1 MPWWS
6 WMWFLAVAG
15 IGDAGS
21 VQAFEFLPGIA
32 DPGCSTHLV
41 RFRLMPQSTARP
53 IVRLLAPHVICP
65 VMTLSP
71 PIKLSDADKLD
82 VLCRLDQFRA
92 WRSLEEKR
100 YCLVCG
106 KIITGQQIQLTGGTR
121 GSGALRLGCPTE
133 RCNSI
138 PMDWV
143 MPTDEILA
151 KNVKLQLGA
160 HLFVLTERLSGLITN
175 TAVLHRDCASSH
187 SFSSTLLESA
197 SLQLLR
203 V

>member
-1 MPWWS
+1 
-6 WMWFLAVAG
+6 MWFLAVAG

-121 GSGALRLGCPTE
+121 GNGALRLSCPTKG
-133 RCNSI
+133 CNSI

-151 KNVKLQLGA
+151 KVE
-160 HLFVLTERLSGLITN
+160 ERM
-175 TAVLHRDCASSH
+175 AAEEREAAAR
-187 SFSSTLLESA
+187 SA
-197 SLQLLR
+197 SILANGAPERPDNEHSSVASRLR
-203 V
+203 KFAFLFKHTS

>member
-1 MPWWS
+1 MPGPS
-6 WMWFLAVAG
+6 KHLK
-15 IGDAGS
+15 
-21 VQAFEFLPGIA
+21 FLPGIA

-121 GSGALRLGCPTE
+121 GNGALRLGCPTE

-151 KNVKLQLGA
+151 KVEKMA
-160 HLFVLTERLSGLITN
+160 AEERKVSAIKAA
-175 TAVLHRDCASSH
+175 AVTTSNGKTVPSHKPHNDFMSRLLKFASP
-187 SFSSTLLESA
+187 FK
-197 SLQLLR
+197 R
-203 V
+203 

>member
-1 MPWWS
+1 MPRRS

-53 IVRLLAPHVICP
+53 IVRLFAPHVICP

-92 WRSLEEKR
+92 WHSLEEKR

-106 KIITGQQIQLTGGTR
+106 KIITGKQIQLTGGTR
-121 GSGALRLGCPTE
+121 GNGALRLGCPTE

-151 KNVKLQLGA
+151 KVEERMAAEEREAAARSAPNRTNRAPERPDNEHSSVASRLRKFA
-160 HLFVLTERLSGLITN
+160 FLFKHTS
-175 TAVLHRDCASSH
+175 
-187 SFSSTLLESA
+187 
-197 SLQLLR
+197 
-203 V
+203 

>member
-32 DPGCSTHLV
+32 DPGCSTHPV
-41 RFRLMPQSTARP
+41 RFRLIRESTARP
-53 IVRLLAPHVICP
+53 IVRLLSPHVICP

-82 VLCRLDQFRA
+82 VLCRLDQFRQ

-106 KIITGQQIQLTGGTR
+106 KIITGQQIQVTGGTR
-121 GSGALRLGCPTE
+121 GNGALRLGCPTE

-151 KNVKLQLGA
+151 KVEERMAAEEREAAARSAPIRTNRAPERPDNEHSSVASRLRKFA
-160 HLFVLTERLSGLITN
+160 FLFKHTS
-175 TAVLHRDCASSH
+175 
-187 SFSSTLLESA
+187 
-197 SLQLLR
+197 
-203 V
+203 

>member
-1 MPWWS
+1 
-6 WMWFLAVAG
+6 MWFLAVAG
-15 IGDAGS
+15 ISDAGF

-41 RFRLMPQSTARP
+41 RFRLMPRSTARP
-53 IVRLLAPHVICP
+53 IVQLLAPHVICP

-121 GSGALRLGCPTE
+121 GNGALRLSCPTE

-138 PMDWV
+138 AMDWV

-151 KNVKLQLGA
+151 KVEERMAAEEREAAARSAPIRTNRAPERPDNEHSSVASRLRKFA
-160 HLFVLTERLSGLITN
+160 FLFKHTS
-175 TAVLHRDCASSH
+175 
-187 SFSSTLLESA
+187 
-197 SLQLLR
+197 
-203 V
+203 

>member
-32 DPGCSTHLV
+32 DPGCSTHPV
-41 RFRLMPQSTARP
+41 RFRLIRESTARP
-53 IVRLLAPHVICP
+53 IVRLLSPHVICP
-65 VMTLSP
+65 VMTWSP

-82 VLCRLDQFRA
+82 VLCRLDQFRQ

-106 KIITGQQIQLTGGTR
+106 KIITGQQIQVTGGTR
-121 GSGALRLGCPTE
+121 GNDPCGSVVQRSTVIRFQWIGSCL
-133 RCNSI
+133 
-138 PMDWV
+138 PMKFWG
-143 MPTDEILA
+143 TW
-151 KNVKLQLGA
+151 
-160 HLFVLTERLSGLITN
+160 R
-175 TAVLHRDCASSH
+175 
-187 SFSSTLLESA
+187 
-197 SLQLLR
+197 
-203 V
+203 

>member
-1 MPWWS
+1 
-6 WMWFLAVAG
+6 MWFLAVAG

-121 GSGALRLGCPTE
+121 GNGALRLGCPTE

-151 KNVKLQLGA
+151 KVEERMAAEEREAAARSAPIRTNRARERPDNEHSSVASRLRKFA
-160 HLFVLTERLSGLITN
+160 FLFKHTS
-175 TAVLHRDCASSH
+175 
-187 SFSSTLLESA
+187 
-197 SLQLLR
+197 
-203 V
+203 

>member
-21 VQAFEFLPGIA
+21 VQAFEFLPGMA
-32 DPGCSTHLV
+32 DPGCSTHPV

-121 GSGALRLGCPTE
+121 GNGALRLGCPTE

-151 KNVKLQLGA
+151 KVEERMAAEEREAAARSAPIRTNRAPERPDNEQSSVASRLRKFA
-160 HLFVLTERLSGLITN
+160 FLFKHTS
-175 TAVLHRDCASSH
+175 
-187 SFSSTLLESA
+187 
-197 SLQLLR
+197 
-203 V
+203 

>member
-121 GSGALRLGCPTE
+121 GNGALRLGCPTE

-151 KNVKLQLGA
+151 KVEERMAAEEREAAARSAPIRTNRAPERPDNEHSSVASRLRKFA
-160 HLFVLTERLSGLITN
+160 FLFKHTS
-175 TAVLHRDCASSH
+175 
-187 SFSSTLLESA
+187 
-197 SLQLLR
+197 
-203 V
+203 

>member
-1 MPWWS
+1 
-6 WMWFLAVAG
+6 MWFLAVAG

-21 VQAFEFLPGIA
+21 VQAFEFVPGIA

-53 IVRLLAPHVICP
+53 IVRLFAPHVICP

-92 WRSLEEKR
+92 WHSLEEKR

-121 GSGALRLGCPTE
+121 GNGALRLGCPTE

-151 KNVKLQLGA
+151 KVEERMAAEEREAAARSAPIRTNRAPERPDNEHSSVASRLRKFA
-160 HLFVLTERLSGLITN
+160 FLFKHTS
-175 TAVLHRDCASSH
+175 
-187 SFSSTLLESA
+187 
-197 SLQLLR
+197 
-203 V
+203 

>member
-1 MPWWS
+1 
-6 WMWFLAVAG
+6 MWFLAVAG

-53 IVRLLAPHVICP
+53 IVRLFAPHVICP

-121 GSGALRLGCPTE
+121 GNGALRLGCPTE

-151 KNVKLQLGA
+151 KVEERMAAEEREAAARSAPIRTNRAPERPDNEHSSVASRLRKFA
-160 HLFVLTERLSGLITN
+160 FLFKHTS
-175 TAVLHRDCASSH
+175 
-187 SFSSTLLESA
+187 
-197 SLQLLR
+197 
-203 V
+203 

>member
-15 IGDAGS
+15 IGHAGS

-121 GSGALRLGCPTE
+121 GNGALRLGCPTE

-151 KNVKLQLGA
+151 KVEERMAAEEREAAARSAPIRTNRAPERPDNEHSSVASRLRKFA
-160 HLFVLTERLSGLITN
+160 FLFKHTS
-175 TAVLHRDCASSH
+175 
-187 SFSSTLLESA
+187 
-197 SLQLLR
+197 
-203 V
+203 

>member
-53 IVRLLAPHVICP
+53 IVRLLSPHVICP

-121 GSGALRLGCPTE
+121 GNGALRLSCPTKG
-133 RCNSI
+133 CNSI
-138 PMDWV
+138 AMDWV

-151 KNVKLQLGA
+151 KVEERMAAEEREAAARSAPIRTNRAPERPDNEHSSVASRLRKFA
-160 HLFVLTERLSGLITN
+160 FLFKHTS
-175 TAVLHRDCASSH
+175 
-187 SFSSTLLESA
+187 
-197 SLQLLR
+197 
-203 V
+203 

>member
-1 MPWWS
+1 
-6 WMWFLAVAG
+6 MWFLAVAG
-15 IGDAGS
+15 IGDARS

-121 GSGALRLGCPTE
+121 GNGALRLGCPTE

-151 KNVKLQLGA
+151 KVEERMAAEEREAAARSAPIRTNRAPERPDNEHSSVASRLRKFA
-160 HLFVLTERLSGLITN
+160 FLFKHTS
-175 TAVLHRDCASSH
+175 
-187 SFSSTLLESA
+187 
-197 SLQLLR
+197 
-203 V
+203 

>member
-32 DPGCSTHLV
+32 DPGCSTHPV
-41 RFRLMPQSTARP
+41 RFRLIRESTARP
-53 IVRLLAPHVICP
+53 IVRLLSPHVICP
-65 VMTLSP
+65 VMTWSP

-82 VLCRLDQFRA
+82 VLCRLDQFRQ

-106 KIITGQQIQLTGGTR
+106 KIITGRQIQLTGGTR
-121 GSGALRLGCPTE
+121 GNGALRLGCPTE

-151 KNVKLQLGA
+151 KVEERMAAEEREAAARSPPIRTNRAPERPDNEHSSVASRLRKFA
-160 HLFVLTERLSGLITN
+160 FLFKHTS
-175 TAVLHRDCASSH
+175 
-187 SFSSTLLESA
+187 
-197 SLQLLR
+197 
-203 V
+203 

>member
-32 DPGCSTHLV
+32 DPGCSTHPV
-41 RFRLMPQSTARP
+41 RFRLIRESTARP
-53 IVRLLAPHVICP
+53 IVRLLSPHVICP

-82 VLCRLDQFRA
+82 VLCRLDQFRQ

-121 GSGALRLGCPTE
+121 GNGALRLGCPTE

-151 KNVKLQLGA
+151 KVEERMAAEEREAAARSAPIRTNRAPERPDNEHSSVASRLRKFA
-160 HLFVLTERLSGLITN
+160 FLFKHTS
-175 TAVLHRDCASSH
+175 
-187 SFSSTLLESA
+187 
-197 SLQLLR
+197 
-203 V
+203 